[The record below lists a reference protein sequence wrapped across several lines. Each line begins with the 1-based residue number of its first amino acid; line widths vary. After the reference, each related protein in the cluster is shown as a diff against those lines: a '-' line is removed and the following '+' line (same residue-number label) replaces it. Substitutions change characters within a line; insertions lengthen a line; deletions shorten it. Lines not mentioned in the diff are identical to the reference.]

1 MEEKKVYIGVYDK
14 ENLFAVMEWL
24 SAEQIDTD
32 TIDTFHDSG
41 YILKTIRKEEYSNF
55 IEKDSVE
62 WEDIDDL
69 EIPEI

>member
-41 YILKTIRKEEYSNF
+41 YILKTIKKEEYLNF
-55 IEKDSVE
+55 IEKSELE

>member
-1 MEEKKVYIGVYDK
+1 MEKKKVYIGVYDK

-24 SAEQIDTD
+24 STEQIDTD
-32 TIDTFHDSG
+32 TIDTFHDCG
-41 YILKTIRKEEYSNF
+41 YILKTIKKEEYLNF
-55 IEKDSVE
+55 IEKSGLE

>member
-24 SAEQIDTD
+24 SADQIDTD

-41 YILKTIRKEEYSNF
+41 YTLRTIKKEECLNF
-55 IEKDSVE
+55 IEKSGLE

>member
-1 MEEKKVYIGVYDK
+1 MIDEKVYIGVYDK

-24 SAEQIDTD
+24 SADQIDTK

-41 YILKTIRKEEYSNF
+41 YILRTIKKEEYLNF
-55 IEKDSVE
+55 IEKDGVE

>member
-41 YILKTIRKEEYSNF
+41 YILKTIRKEEYLNF
-55 IEKDSVE
+55 IEKSELE

>member
-1 MEEKKVYIGVYDK
+1 MIDEKVYIGVYDK

-24 SAEQIDTD
+24 SADQIDTK

-41 YILKTIRKEEYSNF
+41 YILKTIRKEEYLNL
-55 IEKDSVE
+55 IEKSGLE

>member
-24 SAEQIDTD
+24 SADQIDTK
-32 TIDTFHDSG
+32 TIDTFHDCG
-41 YILKTIRKEEYSNF
+41 YILKTIKKKEYLNF
-55 IEKDSVE
+55 IEKSGLE